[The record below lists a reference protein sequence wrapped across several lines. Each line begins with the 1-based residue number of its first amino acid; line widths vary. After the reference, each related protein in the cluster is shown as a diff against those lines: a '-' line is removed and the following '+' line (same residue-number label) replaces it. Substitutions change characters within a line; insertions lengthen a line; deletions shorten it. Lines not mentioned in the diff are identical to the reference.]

1 MPGRNANA
9 YSDRHAFTYR
19 NSDSDGNSYSDRYG
33 YDHTTAIGYANS
45 YCYRNG
51 NIHAEANAD
60 AKAAAN
66 PVPASDA
73 VSAWARRLKELQS
86 KRELARPCPD
96 RYAKRCGRGNSRVLA
111 LWWIDFFQ
119 GDGNRVAGGA
129 SYRQQAAIAF
139 ANTLRTTRSICA
151 FGKPK

>member
-9 YSDRHAFTYR
+9 YSDPHAFTYC
-19 NSDSDGNSYSDRYG
+19 NGYGNG
-33 YDHTTAIGYANS
+33 NDHTTSISYANS

-73 VSAWARRLKELQS
+73 VSEWARRLKELQS

-96 RYAKRCGRGNSRVLA
+96 RYAKRCGPGNSRVPCFVVDRL
-111 LWWIDFFQ
+111 
-119 GDGNRVAGGA
+119 
-129 SYRQQAAIAF
+129 
-139 ANTLRTTRSICA
+139 LRRRW
-151 FGKPK
+151 

>member
-9 YSDRHAFTYR
+9 YSDPHAFTYR
-19 NSDSDGNSYSDRYG
+19 NSYTDCDCNGYGNG
-33 YDHTTAIGYANS
+33 NDHTTSISYANS

-73 VSAWARRLKELQS
+73 VSEWARRLKELQS

-96 RYAKRCGRGNSRVLA
+96 RYAKRCGPGNSRVPCFVVDRL
-111 LWWIDFFQ
+111 
-119 GDGNRVAGGA
+119 
-129 SYRQQAAIAF
+129 
-139 ANTLRTTRSICA
+139 LRRRW
-151 FGKPK
+151 